1 MHRLRTLK
9 LTGCTNITGSG
20 LMPLM
25 GSAILEQIDLMSI
38 VKWNK
43 TLPANEQCVIP
54 ILNSIIDNATGNSFS
69 GWADF
74 IEKYDEFLEERGAKC
89 SYCNEVFWGGMDGGG
104 NPWVYND
111 HKSPL
116 CRLQNY
122 TCYECTDHVCEKVI
136 AWTV

>member
-1 MHRLRTLK
+1 MLL
-9 LTGCTNITGSG
+9 
-20 LMPLM
+20 
-25 GSAILEQIDLMSI
+25 AILFQDGLSTI
-38 VKWNK
+38 VD
-43 TLPANEQCVIP
+43 
-54 ILNSIIDNATGNSFS
+54 S
-69 GWADF
+69 F